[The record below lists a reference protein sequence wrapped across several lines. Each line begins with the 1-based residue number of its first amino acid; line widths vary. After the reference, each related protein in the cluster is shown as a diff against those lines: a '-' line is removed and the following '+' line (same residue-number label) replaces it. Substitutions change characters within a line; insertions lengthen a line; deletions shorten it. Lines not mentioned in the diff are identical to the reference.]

1 MGENRVYVEW
11 GYFGLCGWR
20 LFREHH
26 KAAGFSCL
34 GYTVQRMIGDDSS
47 GSEYGK
53 PGATLAEFTI
63 DVNHMDSYDSS
74 FASLFVV
81 LCYLSY

>member
-1 MGENRVYVEW
+1 
-11 GYFGLCGWR
+11 
-20 LFREHH
+20 
-26 KAAGFSCL
+26 
-34 GYTVQRMIGDDSS
+34 MIGDDSS

-53 PGATLAEFTI
+53 PGATLAECTI